1 MVKLIAL
8 IRPTTKQTLGAE
20 GESYEQA
27 KANVEALVP
36 DGWELIDVRA
46 DKS

>member
-20 GESYEQA
+20 GESYEEA
-27 KANVEALVP
+27 KANVAALVP
-36 DGWELIDVRA
+36 VGWELIDVRA